1 MKRRLILSAA
11 LTTMLFTGFISCTSK
26 QEEVKKEIGLQLYSI
41 VMKYQKD
48 LGASLDSVVAADT
61 IL

>member
-11 LTTMLFTGFISCTSK
+11 LTTMLFTGFISCASK

-41 VMKYQKD
+41 RDEIQKD
-48 LGASLDSVVAADT
+48 LGASLDSVAAAG
-61 IL
+61 